1 MKSRPKWSTKLIPFY
16 RIVNSVQSDE
26 KTFSYGECSQGMLFL
41 RFSAQIYLRYVFK
54 VSAVGILACF
64 ES

>member
-1 MKSRPKWSTKLIPFY
+1 MK
-16 RIVNSVQSDE
+16 
-26 KTFSYGECSQGMLFL
+26 KTFSYAQGMLFL

-54 VSAVGILACF
+54 VSVFGILACF